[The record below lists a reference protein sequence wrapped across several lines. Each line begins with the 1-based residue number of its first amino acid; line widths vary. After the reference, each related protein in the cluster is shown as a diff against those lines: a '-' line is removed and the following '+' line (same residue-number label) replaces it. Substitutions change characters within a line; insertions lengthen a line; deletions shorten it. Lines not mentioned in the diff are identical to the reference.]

1 MILLTYL
8 VTRLPPSTNNLRP
21 AGVVVN
27 DSDMTNPEV
36 ENLKYMP
43 ASNQLDPMIPSNNT

>member
-8 VTRLPPSTNNLRP
+8 VARLPPSTNNLRP
-21 AGVVVN
+21 AGVVVI
-27 DSDMTNPEV
+27 DSNMTNSEV

-43 ASNQLDPMIPSNNT
+43 ASNQPDPIIPSNNT